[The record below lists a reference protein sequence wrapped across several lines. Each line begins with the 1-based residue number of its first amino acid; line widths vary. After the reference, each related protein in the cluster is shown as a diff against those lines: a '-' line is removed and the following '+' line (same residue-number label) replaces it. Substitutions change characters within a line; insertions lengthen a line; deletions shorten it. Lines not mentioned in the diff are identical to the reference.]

1 MKRFLSIF
9 FLLPFFSL
17 FSQNADWLTYYEKSG
32 YNETPRYAET
42 MAFCDRMDAA
52 SEWVTVKS
60 FGKSA
65 QGRSLPLVIIDK
77 QGFSAPE
84 QIHRSGKV
92 LLLIQACIHPGEC
105 EGKDAG
111 LMLIRDLVINKKY
124 PELLDH
130 ISIIF
135 IPIFNA
141 DGHERFGSYNR
152 INQNG
157 PKEMGWRVTANN
169 LNLNRDFLKAET
181 PEMQVWL
188 RMFNKW
194 MPDFFIDT
202 HTTDGADY
210 QYVLTYL
217 MEVFGNMDD
226 GLTQWCKSVFL
237 PSMTSNMEK
246 NGFPVFPYI
255 EFRDWHNPKSGLESN
270 VAPPM
275 LSQGYT
281 SLRNRPGL
289 LLETHMLKPYKLRV
303 SSTYECLLS
312 SLGILNKEY
321 SVFLSLVKKADEIT
335 AGKDFRDQDFPLHFE
350 TLTTDSTMVD
360 FRGINYEEMKSELT
374 GETWFK
380 YGNEKIF
387 FQLPCFSVN
396 KPSVITKLPEAY
408 IVPVEW
414 KTVIDKLVLHGVKLS
429 YLAKDTIIR
438 IDTYKLSSPKWNT
451 TSYEGHHALYE
462 FETNMIRQ
470 DRLFCKGS
478 AIVDMN
484 QQQAKII
491 AHLLEP
497 KGNGSLVYW
506 NYFDAVLE
514 QKEYAEHYVMEAM
527 IPGMLKENPQL
538 NDEFEKK
545 KMEDTLFAKN
555 PNMILN
561 WFFSKTP
568 YWDSR
573 KDIYPVGK
581 IYDRQ
586 LLYTLLKQSHKE

>member
-1 MKRFLSIF
+1 MQRNLLIL
-9 FLLPFFSL
+9 FLLFSLEL
-17 FSQNADWLTYYEKSG
+17 FSQNTEWLTYYEKSG
-32 YNETPRYAET
+32 YNETPRLDET
-42 MAFCDRMDAA
+42 MAFCNRLA
-52 SEWVTVKS
+52 SSSKWVKVTS

-65 QGRSLPLVIIDK
+65 QGRVLPLVIIDN
-77 QGFSAPE
+77 QGFTDPE

-111 LMLIRDLVINKKY
+111 LMLIRDIVINKKY
-124 PELLDH
+124 NDLLDH
-130 ISIIF
+130 VSILF
-135 IPIFNA
+135 IPVFNV
-141 DGHERFGSYNR
+141 DGHERFGPYNR

-181 PEMQVWL
+181 PEMKAWL
-188 RMFNKW
+188 RMFNEW

-226 GLTQWCKSVFL
+226 GLTEWCKSVFL
-237 PSMTSNMEK
+237 PSMTDKMEK
-246 NGFPVFPYI
+246 KGYPVFPYI

-289 LLETHMLKPYKLRV
+289 LIETHMLKSYKSRV
-303 SSTYECLLS
+303 SSIYECILS
-312 SLGILNKEY
+312 SMEILNKEY
-321 SVFLSLVKKADEIT
+321 NNLISFVRKADEFT
-335 AGKDFRDQDFPLHFE
+335 CGKDFRARDFPLQFE

-360 FRGINYEEMKSELT
+360 FRGINYKEMKSELT

-380 YGNEKIF
+380 YGTEKISF
-387 FQLPCFSVN
+387 HLPYFSVN
-396 KPSVITKLPEAY
+396 KPSVTTKLPEAY
-408 IVPVEW
+408 LVPVEW
-414 KTVIDKLVLHGVKLS
+414 NAVIEKLLLHGIKLS

-438 IDTYKLSSPKWNT
+438 IDTYKLSSPKWNAN
-451 TSYEGHHALYE
+451 SYEGHHALTQ
-462 FETNMIRQ
+462 FETSEIGHE
-470 DRLFCKGS
+470 RLFCKGS

-484 QQQAKII
+484 QQQARII

-514 QKEYAEHYVMEAM
+514 QKEYAEHYVMEAL
-527 IPGMLKENPQL
+527 IPEMLKDNTQMKV
-538 NDEFEKK
+538 EFEKK
-545 KMEDTLFAKN
+545 KKEDTLFAKN
-555 PNMILN
+555 PNLILN

-568 YWDSR
+568 YWDR
-573 KDIYPVGK
+573 NRDIYPIGK
-581 IYDRQ
+581 IYDRK
-586 LLYTLLKQSHKE
+586 LLNSLLGFGERE